1 MHVVHDDIACDRALY
16 VCALSVRTPI
26 WSLVP
31 TIDIPCP
38 PTHTLFWNVTF
49 VPPFTARQSSVNE
62 NYHIDLDAEGDR
74 RMDAPW
80 LCTELFCMMTLLAFE
95 IPKPS
100 VLCPGFI
107 GRELGFVY
115 D

>member
-1 MHVVHDDIACDRALY
+1 
-16 VCALSVRTPI
+16 VCAQRPHSDME
-26 WSLVP
+26 SS
-31 TIDIPCP
+31 
-38 PTHTLFWNVTF
+38 THDRYP
-49 VPPFTARQSSVNE
+49 VPPNTHVILERDVRAAVHSQAVVCER